1 MTESKLFLAV
11 VSFSLYRIH
20 DNGKHLD
27 TIPST
32 IYNIQGISFRLRY
45 YSCPA
50 TSASVTVN
58 PFYATALFLNRLKI
72 KNARFS
78 DVFKW

>member
-27 TIPST
+27 AIPST
-32 IYNIQGISFRLRY
+32 IYNIQGIAFRLRY
-45 YSCPA
+45 YSGPA
-50 TSASVTVN
+50 TSA
-58 PFYATALFLNRLKI
+58 
-72 KNARFS
+72 
-78 DVFKW
+78 

>member
-1 MTESKLFLAV
+1 MNRRHITNGRIKVIFGSCLF
-11 VSFSLYRIH
+11 FFLYHIH

-50 TSASVTVN
+50 TSA
-58 PFYATALFLNRLKI
+58 
-72 KNARFS
+72 
-78 DVFKW
+78 